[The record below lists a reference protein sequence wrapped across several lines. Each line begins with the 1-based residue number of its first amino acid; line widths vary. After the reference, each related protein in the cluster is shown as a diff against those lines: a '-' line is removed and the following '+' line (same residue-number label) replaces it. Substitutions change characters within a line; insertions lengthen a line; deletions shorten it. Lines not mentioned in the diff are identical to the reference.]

1 MSPVLSAKLT
11 EKILKLM
18 TRISHVLRISVMM
31 KMSAIQIQRT
41 QLIAPS
47 DQKSQI
53 KKTTMM
59 RKMTTMMMMT
69 MMMMMM
75 TEELDATART
85 RNPMLSKVTLRK
97 KLPRSQLLLTA
108 NHLQST
114 KTTQTRNTS
123 QLSNPPTL
131 TRRIMSMFLT
141 TSPSDHTQR
150 SLPLK
155 SNELTKT

>member
-1 MSPVLSAKLT
+1 MFSAKLT

-18 TRISHVLRISVMM
+18 TRISHVFRISVMM
-31 KMSAIQIQRT
+31 KMSVIQIQRT

-59 RKMTTMMMMT
+59 RKMTTTMIMT
-69 MMMMMM
+69 MMMMKMMM

-97 KLPRSQLLLTA
+97 RLPRSQLLLTA

-123 QLSNPPTL
+123 QPSNPPTL

>member
-1 MSPVLSAKLT
+1 MFSATLT

-18 TRISHVLRISVMM
+18 TRISHVFRISVMK
-31 KMSAIQIQRT
+31 KMSVIQIQRT

-59 RKMTTMMMMT
+59 RKMRTMMMMT
-69 MMMMMM
+69 MMMMKMMM

-97 KLPRSQLLLTA
+97 RPPRSQLLLTA

-123 QLSNPPTL
+123 QPRNPPTL

>member
-1 MSPVLSAKLT
+1 MLSAKLT

-18 TRISHVLRISVMM
+18 TRISHVFRISVMM
-31 KMSAIQIQRT
+31 KMSVIQIQRT

-69 MMMMMM
+69 MMMMKMMM

-97 KLPRSQLLLTA
+97 RLPRSQLLLTA

-123 QLSNPPTL
+123 QPSNPPTL

>member
-1 MSPVLSAKLT
+1 MFSAKLT

-18 TRISHVLRISVMM
+18 TRISHVFRISVMM
-31 KMSAIQIQRT
+31 KMSVIQIQRT

-59 RKMTTMMMMT
+59 RKMTTTMMMT
-69 MMMMMM
+69 MMMMKMMM

-97 KLPRSQLLLTA
+97 RLPRSQLLLTA

-114 KTTQTRNTS
+114 KNTQTRNMS
-123 QLSNPPTL
+123 QPSNPPTL

>member
-1 MSPVLSAKLT
+1 MFSAKLT

-18 TRISHVLRISVMM
+18 TRISHVFRISVMM
-31 KMSAIQIQRT
+31 KMSVIQIQRT

-59 RKMTTMMMMT
+59 RKMTTTMMMT
-69 MMMMMM
+69 MMMMKMMM

-97 KLPRSQLLLTA
+97 RLPRSQLLLTA

-123 QLSNPPTL
+123 QPSNPPTL

-155 SNELTKT
+155 STELTKT

>member
-1 MSPVLSAKLT
+1 MFSAKLT

-18 TRISHVLRISVMM
+18 TRISHVFRISVMM
-31 KMSAIQIQRT
+31 KMSVIQIQRT

-59 RKMTTMMMMT
+59 RKMTTTMMMT
-69 MMMMMM
+69 MMMMKMMM

-97 KLPRSQLLLTA
+97 RLPRSQLLLTA

-123 QLSNPPTL
+123 QPSNPPTL

>member
-1 MSPVLSAKLT
+1 MFSAKLT

-18 TRISHVLRISVMM
+18 TRISHVFRISVMM

-59 RKMTTMMMMT
+59 RKMTTTMMMT
-69 MMMMMM
+69 MMMMKMMM

-97 KLPRSQLLLTA
+97 RLPRSQLLLTA

-123 QLSNPPTL
+123 QPSNPPTL

>member
-1 MSPVLSAKLT
+1 
-11 EKILKLM
+11 
-18 TRISHVLRISVMM
+18 
-31 KMSAIQIQRT
+31 
-41 QLIAPS
+41 
-47 DQKSQI
+47 
-53 KKTTMM
+53 
-59 RKMTTMMMMT
+59 MMMMT

-75 TEELDATART
+75 IEELDATART

-97 KLPRSQLLLTA
+97 RPPRSQLLLTA

-123 QLSNPPTL
+123 QPSNPPTL

-141 TSPSDHTQR
+141 TSPSDHNQR